1 MTEDP
6 SASAIAARIVGARET
21 PSVLESQWLR
31 GATLANLTG
40 RESARLRIGRYV
52 LLRELG
58 RGGQGTVWE
67 AEDPRMRRPVALK
80 FAQERFESVQTRWL
94 QTEAQAMAHLQ
105 HENIVEVF
113 DVGEHDGRPYVVM
126 ERLHGESLGDYAL
139 REGSASALIRA
150 FVAAGRGLA
159 AAHHAGVVHGDFK
172 PSNVMVCDDGVV
184 KVLDFGLAR
193 WSRRPGVSGRIGG
206 TPAFMAPEQRSGR
219 PPDERSDQYSFCA
232 SLQELLGN
240 ESSSGIPR
248 PVANALTRGLQHD
261 PADRWASMQ
270 DLVDALT
277 PSRRR
282 RAVQMGAGA
291 ALAGMLVLGLALPSA
306 EAPACHKART
316 HRLAVW
322 NSPRREAL
330 STAFAA
336 ATTELPTPAIG
347 VHTWARTSDALDE
360 YTETWEQEF
369 ARQCDASDR
378 GARECLLDQ
387 GRRLDAL
394 LDVWESAD
402 AHAVELAASAVA
414 TLPAP
419 SLCSDASVSR
429 SLELEDDREIQAE
442 LATIAALRDAGRK
455 TEATERVE
463 ALLPRTASASAST
476 RASALL
482 VGGNLGRYSDPRKA
496 AERLEAAI
504 LLASAE
510 GQDRLQAEAATS
522 LAFVHGALLSDPDA
536 AERSLKLADVA
547 LVRLGGDRRLA
558 ASLDSTRADIA
569 LLQGDPASAVRTL
582 AATWSRLDEP
592 DTPAGLKSTVLHNLA
607 RARIELGDPGSVQLA
622 ITELEQVLQ
631 LDATT
636 VDSTHPTN
644 AVTYL
649 SLSQAYVRAGEWE
662 LVKRTNTRALGLAN
676 ASVSPNHRVQAALLN
691 NLALASMQSG
701 DNAAGMD
708 YFEQAYALFEKT
720 LGREHPDTAMLAANL
735 GSAALES
742 GDLRAEIRWRTEALS
757 LFEGAFEAD
766 HPKVVEATLLL
777 AYTWMVRGDELV
789 SLQQFEQA
797 RAAFERAASVG
808 APAVEAVV
816 RERLATLAP
825 PSQVASTY

>member
-6 SASAIAARIVGARET
+6 SAPAIAARMVGAREI
-21 PSVLESQWLR
+21 PSALESQWLR

-67 AEDPRMRRPVALK
+67 AEDPRMRRPVAIK
-80 FAQERFESVQTRWL
+80 FVQERFEHVQTRWL

-113 DVGEHDGRPYVVM
+113 DLGEHDGRPYVVM
-126 ERLHGESLGDYAL
+126 ERLHGESLGDYAQ
-139 REGSASALIRA
+139 RDGSASTLVRA

-159 AAHHAGVVHGDFK
+159 AAHQAGVVHGDFK

-193 WSRRPGVSGRIGG
+193 WSRRPDVSGRVGG
-206 TPAFMAPEQRSGR
+206 TPAFMAPEQRRGR

-232 SLQELLGN
+232 SLQELLGD
-240 ESSSGIPR
+240 EPSSQIPR
-248 PVANALTRGLQHD
+248 PIAAALIRGLQQD
-261 PADRWASMQ
+261 PADRWPSMH
-270 DLVDALT
+270 DLLDALT
-277 PSRRR
+277 PNRRR
-282 RAVQMGAGA
+282 RAVLMGG
-291 ALAGMLVLGLALPSA
+291 LTVLGGLLVLGLTMPPA
-306 EAPACHKART
+306 EAPACHKARS

-322 NSPRREAL
+322 NGPRQESL

-378 GARECLLDQ
+378 GARACLLDQ

-429 SLELEDDREIQAE
+429 SLEVEDDREIQAE
-442 LATIAALRDAGRK
+442 LAIIAALRDAGRK

-463 ALLPRTASASAST
+463 ALLPRIASASAST

-482 VGGNLGRYSDPRKA
+482 VGGNLGRYSAPHKA
-496 AERLEAAI
+496 AERLEAAT

-510 GQDRLQAEAATS
+510 GQDRLQAEAAAS

-536 AERSLKLADVA
+536 AKRSLKLADVA
-547 LVRLGGDRRLA
+547 LARLGGDRRLA

-569 LLQGDPASAVRTL
+569 LVHGDPATAVHTL
-582 AATWSRLDEP
+582 EATWDRLD
-592 DTPAGLKSTVLHNLA
+592 DATTPAGLKSTVLHNLA
-607 RARIELGDPGSVQLA
+607 RARIELGDAASVQRA
-622 ITELEQVLQ
+622 ITELKRVLE

-636 VDSTHPTN
+636 VDPDHPTN

-649 SLSQAYVRAGEWE
+649 SLGQAYVRAGEWD
-662 LVKRTNTRALGLAN
+662 LVKQTNTRALDLAN
-676 ASVSPNHRVQAALLN
+676 ASVSPNHRVRAALLN

-701 DNAAGMD
+701 DKAAGMD
-708 YFEQAYALFEKT
+708 YFEQAYAIFEAT

-735 GSAALES
+735 GAAALES
-742 GDLRAEIRWRTEALS
+742 GDLLAEIRWRTEALS
-757 LFEGAFEAD
+757 LFEGAFEAE

-789 SLQQFEQA
+789 SLQQLDEA

-816 RERLATLAP
+816 RERMATLASP
-825 PSQVASTY
+825 PQVASTY